1 MATRR
6 VAITLPVNILER
18 ADQWARKEGRSRS
31 RLIADLL
38 DTALAALAET
48 EVTRL
53 YNEAYESAD
62 TREEN
67 AQLAEE
73 MHDPAGATGEDDK
86 W

>member
-1 MATRR
+1 MTTRR
-6 VAITLPVNILER
+6 VAITLPVHIVDR
-18 ADQWARKEGRSRS
+18 ADHWARKEGRSRS

-38 DTALAALAET
+38 EALAALAET

-73 MHDPAGATGEDDK
+73 MRDLAGATGEGDK

>member
-6 VAITLPVNILER
+6 VAITLPVQIVER

-31 RLIADLL
+31 RLIANLL
-38 DTALAALAET
+38 DTALEALDEN

-53 YNEAYESAD
+53 YNEAYESAEA
-62 TREEN
+62 REEN
-67 AQLAEE
+67 GRLAAELQVL
-73 MHDPAGATGEDDK
+73 AGATGEDDQ

>member
-6 VAITLPVNILER
+6 VAITLPVNLVER

-38 DTALAALAET
+38 NTALGTLDES

-53 YNEAYESAD
+53 YNEAYESAEA
-62 TREEN
+62 REEDE
-67 AQLAEE
+67 QRAEE
-73 MHDPAGATGEDDK
+73 LHNLTGEEDP